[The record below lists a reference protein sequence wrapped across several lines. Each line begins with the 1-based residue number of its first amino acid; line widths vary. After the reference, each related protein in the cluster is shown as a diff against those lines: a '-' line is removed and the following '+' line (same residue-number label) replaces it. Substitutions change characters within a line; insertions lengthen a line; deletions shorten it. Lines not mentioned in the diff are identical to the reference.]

1 MKFQAIALLLL
12 VSFAAQAQAQTRYV
26 EDRLEIT
33 MRNGQSTKN
42 AIIRMLKSG
51 TPVEVLETNKE
62 TGYTRVVVGR
72 SEGWVL
78 SRFLMNEPSGRQQLE
93 NSQQR
98 LQRLRNQ
105 FENSSA
111 GVTTLEQENADLR
124 GQKTELES
132 TTKRLT
138 RELNDIQAKAANIL
152 AIDRENKRL
161 KSDLGKIQSQ
171 LDSVSDENKSLRD
184 RTAQNWFILGAAV
197 LLAGFLLGFILP
209 RIRFKKK
216 SSWGS
221 L

>member
-1 MKFQAIALLLL
+1 MKFQAIAFLLT
-12 VSFAAQAQAQTRYV
+12 VCCVAQAQAQTRYV
-26 EDRLEIT
+26 EDRLEVT
-33 MRNGQSTKN
+33 LRNGQSTKN
-42 AIIRMLKSG
+42 AIVRMLKSG
-51 TPVEVLETNKE
+51 TPVEVLETNKD
-62 TGYTRVVVGR
+62 TGYTRVLVGR
-72 SEGWVL
+72 TEGWVL

-93 NSQQR
+93 TAQQR
-98 LQRLRNQ
+98 LQRLRGQ

-111 GVTTLEQENADLR
+111 GVSTLEQENADLR

-132 TTKRLT
+132 TTKRLS

-161 KSDLGKIQSQ
+161 KSNLDKVQSQ

-209 RIRFKKK
+209 RIRFRKK